1 MGLTQQ
7 IRAEAIGLGFSKV
20 GFARAGELKSE
31 GTHLREWLNRGF
43 HASMSWM
50 ERNAE
55 KRIDPRNVLPN
66 ARSVV
71 AVALNY
77 YADVQHPTD
86 AATGKISRYAWGDD
100 YHLLMSGRLLQLL
113 ERIKT
118 IAPGVHAKI
127 YVDTGPVMEKVWAS
141 RAGIGW
147 QGKHTNLI
155 TKEYG
160 SWVFLGEV
168 LLDVELEYEEP
179 IGDWCGTCTACIDAC
194 PTAAITEPYVVDSN
208 KCISYLTIEH
218 RGEIAGELAD
228 NFQNWVY
235 GCDIC
240 QDVCP
245 WNRFQQPTQE
255 QGFLPRAGNIAPGL
269 EKIETITREEFELQF
284 RRSPVKRT
292 KREGLIRNAK
302 ALTAK
307 R

>member
-20 GFARAGELKSE
+20 GFARAGESRPE
-31 GTHLREWLNRGF
+31 GAHLREWLNRGF

-71 AVALNY
+71 SVALNY
-77 YADVQHPTD
+77 YADVKHSTD